1 MEDRITRL
9 EEKFCFNEDLLE
21 TLNRMVYQQQQ
32 QIDVL
37 SNELHR
43 LRQQMQM
50 AQPGEASPG
59 LRDEIPPHY

>member
-1 MEDRITRL
+1 MDDRITRL
-9 EEKFCFNEDLLE
+9 EEKFCFSEDLLE

-32 QIDVL
+32 QIDAL
-37 SNELHR
+37 SSELHR

-50 AQPGEASPG
+50 AQPAEAAPS

>member
-32 QIDVL
+32 QIDAL
-37 SNELHR
+37 NNELRR
-43 LRQQMQM
+43 LRQQMQTV
-50 AQPGEASPG
+50 QPGEAAPS